1 MNKFITYTLILIGS
15 IGIANAQEDASS
27 MGDLLK
33 QIEQGQARDSVE
45 AQKREAR
52 FQADRN
58 SQQKI
63 LNDSRAERTREENR
77 SEDLESTFADNQQ
90 LIVDARAALDK
101 RLGALKELFLS
112 LIHI

>member
-45 AQKREAR
+45 AQK
-52 FQADRN
+52 
-58 SQQKI
+58 K
-63 LNDSRAERTREENR
+63 R
-77 SEDLESTFADNQQ
+77 SSF
-90 LIVDARAALDK
+90 
-101 RLGALKELFLS
+101 S
-112 LIHI
+112 S